1 MKRTLIQKSMLCAV
15 ALTAALALR
24 AQEFNQFL
32 AQPAGSM
39 KIEGTSTIH
48 DWIMEGQI
56 IGGWLKLAK
65 GFELEP
71 TAKPGKI
78 EAQAQVTIP
87 VRSLKSGKS
96 TMDEIMQQAMNEKTN
111 PKIEYKLT
119 GLVLKEVPADAKGA
133 FKCDSTGEL
142 TINGKTKTVTMP
154 VELVK
159 INPVR
164 LEVHGKTVVKM
175 TEYEVKPPNPNIAGI
190 GIKTGEDV
198 TLTFT
203 WKVAMKVEAPK
214 PADK

>member
-1 MKRTLIQKSMLCAV
+1 MKRTLKSKSLLCAL
-15 ALTAALALR
+15 ALTAALSLS

-65 GFELEP
+65 GFELDAS
-71 TAKPGKI
+71 AKPGKV
-78 EAQAQVTIP
+78 EAQAQVSIP

-96 TMDEIMQQAMNEKTN
+96 TMDEIMQQAMNETSHG
-111 PKIEYKLT
+111 KIEYKLSE
-119 GLVLKEVPADAKGA
+119 LVLKEVPSDVKNP
-133 FKCDSTGEL
+133 FKCESTGEL
-142 TINGKTKTVTMP
+142 TINGKTKKITMP

-164 LEVHGKTVVKM
+164 LEVRGKTVVKM
-175 TEYEVKPPNPNIAGI
+175 TDYEVKPPNPNIAGI

-198 TLTFT
+198 TLSFT